1 MIRTIAA
8 ICSSTSSQGPQEGI
22 DHLFLLPERV
32 LGMDGAQLRKDLAA
46 LDFKVQLLQSAPSGN
61 VWLCKYRVDSF
72 SPPFF
77 HRLCGLASRRMLRVC
92 AIHVVCGVLVRV
104 YYG

>member
-61 VWLCKYRVDSF
+61 VWLCKYTEDWSSIFMNYVVKCWASSWTRAGF
-72 SPPFF
+72 YMSPPIT
-77 HRLCGLASRRMLRVC
+77 RV
-92 AIHVVCGVLVRV
+92 V
-104 YYG
+104 